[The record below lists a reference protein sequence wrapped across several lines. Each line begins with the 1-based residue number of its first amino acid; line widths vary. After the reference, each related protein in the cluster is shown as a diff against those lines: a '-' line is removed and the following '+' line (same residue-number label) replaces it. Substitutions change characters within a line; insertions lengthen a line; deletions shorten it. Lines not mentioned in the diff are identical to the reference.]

1 MKKVLIIT
9 YYWPPM
15 GGGGVQRWLK
25 FTKYLR
31 NFNWEP
37 VIYTPANADVA
48 NYDESLLKEI
58 PENLEVHK
66 LPIWE
71 PFDLYKRFT
80 GKGKDEKVQPGF
92 LQESDSRPIM
102 QKISVW
108 IRGNL
113 FIPDAK
119 KFWIRPSVKY
129 LTDLIKKENIEV
141 IISTGPP
148 HSTHIIALKVKEKT
162 GVKWLADFR
171 DPWTNIDYYNKLML
185 TRRADSRHRNL
196 EKKVLSYADVVVT
209 VSRSWARDFELT
221 TGILPEVITNGFDP
235 EDFEIEKTL
244 TNEILTITHIGS
256 LNKDRN
262 PHAFWKALKRIND
275 RNSLEKKIRVRLIGP
290 TDVSVFSDVE
300 DMGLSKL
307 VDHESNLPHS
317 AVIQEIRNSDLLLL
331 PLNDTPNIDGV
342 IPGKL
347 YEYLACKRP
356 IICIG
361 KTSGD
366 SAYIISESNSGFTFE
381 FNDIDGIEE
390 CLEQYLR
397 LFQQGEI
404 ADNSDAPDKFSRM
417 KLAGKIG
424 ELLNRITN
432 QS

>member
-1 MKKVLIIT
+1 
-9 YYWPPM
+9 M

-37 VIYTPANADVA
+37 IIYTPSNADVA
-48 NYDESLLKEI
+48 NYDESLLKEVPDKI
-58 PENLEVHK
+58 EVHK
-66 LPIWE
+66 TSIWE
-71 PFDLYKRFT
+71 PFDLYKKFT

-92 LQESDSRPIM
+92 LQESDARPLM

-129 LTDLIKKENIEV
+129 LTDLIKKENIGV

-162 GVKWLADFR
+162 GVKWMADFR
-171 DPWTNIDYYNKLML
+171 DPWTNIDYYDKLML
-185 TRRADSRHRNL
+185 TQHADNRHRIL
-196 EKKVLSYADVVVT
+196 EKKVLTVADVVVT
-209 VSRSWARDFELT
+209 VSRSWARDFELSA
-221 TGILPEVITNGFDP
+221 GILPEVITNGFDP
-235 EDFEIEKTL
+235 EDFEIEKTIR
-244 TNEILTITHIGS
+244 NDVLTITHIGS

-262 PHAFWKALKRIND
+262 PHAFWKALKKIND
-275 RNSLEKKIRVRLIGP
+275 HYSLAEKVRIRLIGP
-290 TDVSVFSDVE
+290 TDVSVFSEVDKFE
-300 DMGLSKL
+300 LSKL
-307 VDHESNLPHS
+307 IFHQQNIPHGS
-317 AVIQEIRNSDLLLL
+317 VIQEIRNSDLLLL

-347 YEYLACKRP
+347 YEYLASKRP

-361 KTSGD
+361 KKSGD
-366 SAYIISESNSGFTFE
+366 SAEIIAESNSGHTFE
-381 FNDIDGIEE
+381 FNDVEGIVS
-390 CLEQYLR
+390 CLEKYLQI
-397 LFQQGEI
+397 FQHGEI
-404 ADNSDAPDKFSRM
+404 PDNSNVPLKFSRNE
-417 KLAGKIG
+417 LAGKIG

>member
-1 MKKVLIIT
+1 
-9 YYWPPM
+9 M

-37 VIYTPANADVA
+37 VIYTPSNADIA
-48 NYDESLLKEI
+48 NYDESLLKEV
-58 PENLEVHK
+58 PDNLEVHK

-71 PFDLYKRFT
+71 PFDLYKKFT

-119 KFWIRPSVKY
+119 KFWIRPSVNY
-129 LTDLIKKENIEV
+129 LTDLVKNENIDA

-148 HSTHIIALKVKEKT
+148 HSNHIIALQVKKRT
-162 GVKWLADFR
+162 GIKWLADFR

-185 TRRADSRHRNL
+185 TKQADKRHRCM
-196 EKKVLSYADVVVT
+196 EKEVLNTADVVVT

-221 TGILPEVITNGFDP
+221 TGILPEVVTNGFDP
-235 EDFEIEKTL
+235 EDFNIERTIK
-244 TNEILTITHIGS
+244 NEFLTITHIGS

-275 RNSLEKKIRVRLIGP
+275 RYSPENKIRVRLIGP
-290 TDVSVFSDVE
+290 TDFSVFSDV
-300 DMGLSKL
+300 DNLGLSKL
-307 VDHESNLPHS
+307 IHHQQNLPHS

-361 KTSGD
+361 KKTGD
-366 SAYIISESNSGFTFE
+366 SAQIISESNSGHTFE
-381 FNDIDGIEE
+381 FNDIDGVEE
-390 CLEQYLR
+390 CIENYLR
-397 LFQQGEI
+397 LFQQGDI
-404 ADNSDAPDKFSRM
+404 PDNSSAPQKFSRK
-417 KLAGKIG
+417 KLAEKIG
-424 ELLNRITN
+424 ELLDRITN